1 MPEIAPVDTIEAD
14 FFRALE
20 RLHKVRPNHPDN
32 KEAAEKGKLKIT
44 FSSLAAEAGHSRT
57 LISQAGR
64 KCKYPR
70 VRKQVMEIIAKRR
83 GVETVSGSNKMI
95 QFVMRNRALMAE
107 INTLKARMMALAIEV
122 DAERRRFK
130 SDHDADQREIQDLRQ
145 QLAALRERDGK
156 VVSIVKG
163 K

>member
-1 MPEIAPVDTIEAD
+1 MPEIAPVDEIEAD

-20 RLHKVRPNHPDN
+20 RLHKGRPNHPDN
-32 KEAAEKGKLKIT
+32 KEAAERGRLKIT
-44 FSSLAAEAGHSRT
+44 YSSLASEAGHSRT
-57 LISQAGR
+57 LISQEGR

-70 VRKQVMEIIAKRR
+70 VRKEIEEIINKRR
-83 GVETVSGSNKMI
+83 GKKTFNGSSKMI
-95 QFVMRNRALMAE
+95 QSNMRDRKLMAD
-107 INTLKARMMALAIEV
+107 IKNLKAGMQALAIEV
-122 DAERRRFK
+122 AEERRRFK
-130 SDHDADQREIQDLRQ
+130 TDHDADQREIKQLRE